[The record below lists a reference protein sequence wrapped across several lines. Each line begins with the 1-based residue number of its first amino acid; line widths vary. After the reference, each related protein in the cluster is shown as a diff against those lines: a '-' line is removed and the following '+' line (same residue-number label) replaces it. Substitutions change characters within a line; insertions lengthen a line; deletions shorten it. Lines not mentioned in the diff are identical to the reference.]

1 MIIQW
6 LQLEWQELKIPNIL
20 EAQQEILD
28 EEDSIYDI
36 NGIDFD
42 EIHCS
47 FAKSITQGL
56 SSEIAQRLMAKKKNI
71 LVVKGKKE
79 YYPRT
84 LEVIEKIKSNNIVTQ
99 VLKVTCYNDM
109 KYKPYGFF
117 YDLIAGIYGYS
128 ITGKIKEQNNFAPFI
143 GIDDSGFIKDMINL
157 NAREFTHP

>member
-1 MIIQW
+1 MASIGMTRIKNQAIF
-6 LQLEWQELKIPNIL
+6 LYEMDLSDLITKEEKIEDDNTELKIPNIL

-84 LEVIEKIKSNNIVTQ
+84 LEVIEKIKSNNIFTQ

-109 KYKPYGFF
+109 KYKPYVFF
-117 YDLIAGIYGYS
+117 YELIAGLKRYS
-128 ITGKIKEQNNFAPFI
+128 YT
-143 GIDDSGFIKDMINL
+143 D
-157 NAREFTHP
+157 